1 MLNCGYLQSQIMSIS
16 PLKLVEILLTDTCA
30 ISSHHVRIPQ
40 KAPVKLS
47 VEAAFAVNSK
57 MSFRQ

>member
-1 MLNCGYLQSQIMSIS
+1 MSIS

-40 KAPVKLS
+40 KVPVKLS